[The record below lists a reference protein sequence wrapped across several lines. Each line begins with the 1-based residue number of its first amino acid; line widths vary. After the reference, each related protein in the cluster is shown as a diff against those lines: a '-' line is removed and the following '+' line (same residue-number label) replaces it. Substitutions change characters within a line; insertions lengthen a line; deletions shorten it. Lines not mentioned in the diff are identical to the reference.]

1 MSAPVQFLPA
11 SGPVALFAKPQ
22 KPEVARLAPQLVAW
36 LHQRGHTVL
45 LDEETAAALGQP
57 HFQTHWEH
65 VAPRLA
71 IVLGGDGT
79 LLRVARL
86 LRAAGAF
93 ATPLLGI
100 NLGTL
105 GFLAEVSIP
114 DIYRNL
120 EAVFSQDCH
129 CDVRTVLTT
138 EVWRDSQSIARMD
151 ALNDVVVSKGAMA
164 RIIEFDVHIDQAIV
178 AHYRADG
185 LIVATP
191 TGSTAYSL
199 SAGGPVL
206 HPSVDAFVINPICPH
221 ALTNRPLIVKDSA
234 LVAIHMLK
242 TVEPTYLTADGQSGL
257 ALQPGDRVL
266 CRKSEH
272 TATLVRLPERS
283 FFDVLRTKLKWG

>member
-1 MSAPVQFLPA
+1 MSAPVPTVPTT
-11 SGPVALFAKPQ
+11 GPVAVFAKPQ
-22 KPEVARLAPQLVAW
+22 KPEVSRVAPELVAW
-36 LHQRGHTVL
+36 LLQRGHPVL
-45 LDEETAAALGQP
+45 MDEETAAALGQSS
-57 HFQTHWEH
+57 FQADWAKVH
-65 VAPRLA
+65 PRLA

-86 LRAAGAF
+86 LRAAGAY
-93 ATPLLGI
+93 ATPILGI

-120 EAVFSQDCH
+120 EAVFSNC
-129 CDVRTVLTT
+129 CFYDVRTVLTT
-138 EVWRDSQSIARMD
+138 EVWRGPQCISRMD
-151 ALNDVVVSKGAMA
+151 ALNDIVVSKGAIA
-164 RIIEFDVHIDQAIV
+164 RIIEFEVRIDQATV

-199 SAGGPVL
+199 SAGGPIL

-221 ALTNRPLIVKDSA
+221 ALTNRPLIIKDSSI
-234 LVAIHMLK
+234 VEIFMQK
-242 TVEPTYLTADGQSGL
+242 TVEPTYLTTDGQSGL
-257 ALQPGDRVL
+257 ALQTGDRVL

-272 TATLVRLPERS
+272 TATLVRLPDRS
-283 FFDVLRTKLKWG
+283 FFDVLRNKLKWG